1 MSDEGTWSPQ
11 GRQQGKEGGCDV
23 EESKNKWE
31 LTTMS
36 SADKD
41 GLKLE
46 SVLIASDL
54 DGVVSYRSLVP

>member
-1 MSDEGTWSPQ
+1 M
-11 GRQQGKEGGCDV
+11 
-23 EESKNKWE
+23 EESKNKRE

-36 SADKD
+36 GADED

-54 DGVVSYRSLVP
+54 DGVVSYRSLAP